1 MFTYDFIWACLPVQK
16 QEDNAFAI
24 PILKKNKQQ
33 NSHNLAE

>member
-24 PILKKNKQQ
+24 PILKKK
-33 NSHNLAE
+33 